1 MSGPKN
7 RLVIGGV
14 DVFDRFGLVIEDGY
28 EIPIAK
34 AKTYSVDIPGASGI
48 IDMSEA
54 MGDIAYE
61 NRTMSFILAKLGL
74 QSPSEFEFIK
84 TEFANFVNGR
94 KFDYSI
100 SIDPGYVYSGRFLI
114 DENYSSMHIG
124 RIKISIDT
132 DPYKLKETCIYRV
145 NAAGGVTIN
154 LACGRKRVCPTI
166 EVNHRALVSMD
177 GRTWVLEPGTSRIRD
192 LWLSGDTNIITI
204 DTYPEYC
211 VTYWTDYTGKT
222 WADLAGKRWSEVGAG
237 SQPLQEGGPWS
248 DYAGKI
254 WADLA
259 GKRWVELMHP
269 ATPGDEYAA
278 YIQFD
283 WSDL

>member
-132 DPYKLKETCIYRV
+132 DPYKLKETCTYRV
-145 NAAGGVTIN
+145 NAAGGIVIT
-154 LACGRKRVCPTI
+154 LESGRMPVCPTFEFASESI
-166 EVNHRALVSMD
+166 VACGDVYAQMQPGSYKVN
-177 GRTWVLEPGTSRIRD
+177 D
-192 LWLSGDTNIITI
+192 LWLHEGINEIYLNSYLGDGNVAAERYQDDTIAMHADKRISDLIWDGIRGAALIIEDWVDDTISIHADERII
-204 DTYPEYC
+204 DTAHA
-211 VTYWTDYTGKT
+211 VSTDTEEF
-222 WADLAGKRWSEVGAG
+222 AV
-237 SQPLQEGGPWS
+237 
-248 DYAGKI
+248 
-254 WADLA
+254 
-259 GKRWVELMHP
+259 
-269 ATPGDEYAA
+269 
-278 YIQFD
+278 YIQYP
-283 WSDL
+283 WKDL

>member
-1 MSGPKN
+1 MRSPKN
-7 RLVIGGV
+7 RIVIGGV
-14 DVFDRFGLVIEDGY
+14 DVFNEFDLVIEDGF
-28 EIPIAK
+28 ELPLAK
-34 AKTYSVDIPGASGI
+34 AKTYCIDVPGGNGTIDLTASH
-48 IDMSEA
+48 
-54 MGDIAYE
+54 GDVVYE
-61 NRTMSFILAKLGL
+61 NRTMVFTLAKLGAFL
-74 QSPSEFEFIK
+74 PSEFEAVK
-84 TEFANFVNGR
+84 TRFANFLNGR
-94 KFDYSI
+94 RFDFAI
-100 SIDPGYVYSGRFLI
+100 TIDPGYMYSGRFSV
-114 DENYSSMHIG
+114 DDAYSTMHIG
-124 RIKISIDT
+124 RIKVSVDAE
-132 DPYKLKETCIYRV
+132 PYKLRETCTYRV

-166 EVNHRALVSMD
+166 EVNHRALVSMH
-177 GRTWVLEPGTSRIRD
+177 GRTWVLEPGASRIRD
-192 LWLSGDTNIITI
+192 LWLSGDPNIITI

-211 VTYWTDYTGKT
+211 VTYWTDYAGKT

-237 SQPLQEGGPWS
+237 SQPLQEGSPWS
-248 DYAGKI
+248 DYVGKT